1 MCANDL
7 CVYAVDVYDVPAQP
21 ESSAVPDEDEPAD
34 ERIAANFKR
43 EFMDAMAQRRQMR
56 RRAAPSA
63 AKKARPNPDEVL
75 KGPKLGGSRNARAA
89 MRDILLS
96 QQQEKKKRR

>member
-1 MCANDL
+1 M
-7 CVYAVDVYDVPAQP
+7 PAQP
-21 ESSAVPDEDEPAD
+21 DASGDLGEDVAAD
-34 ERIAANFKR
+34 ERIAANFRR

-56 RRAAPSA
+56 RRGASA
-63 AKKARPNPDEVL
+63 ASKAKSRPNPDEVL

-96 QQQEKKKRR
+96 QQQEKNKRR